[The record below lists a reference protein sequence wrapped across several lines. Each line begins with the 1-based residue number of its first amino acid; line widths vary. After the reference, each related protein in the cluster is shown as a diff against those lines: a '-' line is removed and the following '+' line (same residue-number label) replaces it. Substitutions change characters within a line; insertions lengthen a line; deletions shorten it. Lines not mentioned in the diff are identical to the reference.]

1 MQEGLAGNRA
11 ARLMVIG
18 NPEAARIVR
27 GTTETESLRVAT
39 QAHRALSE
47 ETRSLAHRVA
57 GIALGA
63 GAAFLP
69 AGKTI
74 PSAMIGGLLI
84 AAGLI
89 ETVAGVLR
97 LEVRPYAMAAGIVTA
112 LAGLLFILNP
122 ETHFFPTVWPI
133 VGWLLLRSIV
143 LAAAAV
149 ETRGSV
155 RTWTA
160 LSAGMDFLLGI
171 LLIAGLSISTIV
183 ISVFGPTRELVA
195 AFAWILAGSF
205 VVNGLMLLEI
215 ASCESEEAD

>member
-1 MQEGLAGNRA
+1 M
-11 ARLMVIG
+11 
-18 NPEAARIVR
+18 
-27 GTTETESLRVAT
+27 AT
-39 QAHRALSE
+39 QAYRNISERTRARGL
-47 ETRSLAHRVA
+47 RVA
-57 GIALGA
+57 GIAVILLGLGA
-63 GAAFLP
+63 ALLP

-89 ETVAGVLR
+89 ETTAGTLR
-97 LEVRPYAMAAGIVTA
+97 RQVRPFVMAAGIVTA
-112 LAGLLFILNP
+112 LAGLLFVLNP

-133 VGWLLLRSIV
+133 IGWLLVRSLV

-160 LSAGMDFLLGI
+160 LSAGMDFLLAA
-171 LLIAGLSISTIV
+171 LLITGLSISTIV

-195 AFAWILAGSF
+195 AFAWVLAASF
-205 VVNGLMLLEI
+205 VVNGLLLLEV
-215 ASCESEEAD
+215 ASCEREAAA

>member
-1 MQEGLAGNRA
+1 VATQVHRNISERTRSRA
-11 ARLMVIG
+11 
-18 NPEAARIVR
+18 
-27 GTTETESLRVAT
+27 LRVAG
-39 QAHRALSE
+39 
-47 ETRSLAHRVA
+47 VA
-57 GIALGA
+57 VILLGA
-63 GAAFLP
+63 GAALLP

-89 ETVAGVLR
+89 EIVAGTLR
-97 LEVRPYAMAAGIVTA
+97 REVRPYAMAAGTITA
-112 LAGLLFILNP
+112 LAGLLFVVNP

-133 VGWLLLRSIV
+133 VGWLLLRSVV
-143 LAAAAV
+143 LAGASV

-160 LSAGMDFLLGI
+160 LSAGMDFLLAV

-195 AFAWILAGSF
+195 AFAWVLAASF
-205 VVNGLMLLEI
+205 VVNGLLLLEV
-215 ASCESEEAD
+215 ANCESESAD